1 MSHQNLQTN
10 VTLDMRG
17 LSCPAPLLGVKRIIN
32 DLQHEQILLL
42 KSDCPGTSDDLFAWS
57 EQTGNQVL
65 RTEALTDG
73 GTAYFVRK
81 GTGESVKANVVLD
94 IRNVVCPGP
103 IVEAKKLLNGMAKG
117 EVLKLISNCP
127 GIHSDIVDWAAATG
141 VKILDTSEI
150 AADVYAFYLE
160 KS

>member
-42 KSDCPGTSDDLFAWS
+42 KSDCPGTSDDLFSWS

-117 EVLKLISNCP
+117 EVLNLISNCP
-127 GIHSDIVDWAAATG
+127 GIHSDIKDWAAATG